1 MASKFGLAGGI
12 PERRVRPI
20 WDAIDS
26 RQFKTALKLVSSLL
40 GKFPNSPY
48 VLSLKALVLERMGKP
63 EEALSVC
70 LSAKELLHSNDSAL
84 MDDLTLSTLQIV
96 FQRLGHSELATSCYE
111 HAAAK
116 FPTNLDLMMGL
127 FNCYVRESSFVKQ
140 QQTAIKMYKIAS
152 EERFLL
158 WAVCSVQLQVLCG
171 NGGEKLLLLAEGL
184 LKKHVATHSLHEP
197 EALMVYISLLEQ
209 QDKYSHALE
218 ILSGNLG
225 SLLMVEV
232 DKLRI
237 QGRLLARTGDYK
249 AAADVYEK
257 ILESCPDD
265 WECLQHYLDCLL
277 EDDPTRG
284 NEPIENRIDA
294 IKFADCR
301 SIPLTDEVFDSR
313 ITRASTFVHKLQENL
328 GNDIVRCPYLG
339 NLEIERRKH
348 LYGKGDEQ
356 KLMED
361 LIQYFFRFGHLACFT
376 SDVEVFVQVLSSDR
390 KMELF
395 KKLIES
401 SSTISQVPAKALG
414 LSITVFKF
422 QQLVGNIYGL
432 TVGGLED
439 LAVKMVEMF
448 CKNLPLSKDL
458 DPQESMHGEE
468 LLSMACNVLIQLFWR
483 TQYFGFILEA
493 IMVLEFG
500 LTIRRH
506 VSQYKILLVHLYS
519 HLGAIS
525 LAYDRYKSLE
535 VKNILLETVSH
546 NILPQMLGS
555 LLWMDLNTLLRDY
568 LKFMDDH
575 FKESADLTFLAY
587 RHRNYSKAIEF
598 VQFKER
604 LQNSNQYLLARIESA
619 ILELKQNASNIDEEE
634 CILENLKYGV
644 HFVELSNEIGLKSLT
659 FNEDL
664 ESRPWWTPTPEGNYL
679 LGPVEE
685 ISHFPK
691 DNLRKKREAHT
702 RTLIE
707 KKALLPRMI
716 YLSIQSASVSF
727 KDGVEV
733 NGSGSNPNVS
743 SEMKLLLEH
752 YAKILGYHLSDALG
766 VLGEVCRGL
775 KSTEVFGVDMIDW
788 VNFAVFSNA
797 WKLNSNE
804 FDSQEKESHKFGS
817 WHGVDT
823 LLKKCI
829 LERLKFLSTPISLH
843 ITDFQ
848 MLVRLIT
855 EPLSWHV
862 LLIQSCVRTSVPSG
876 KKKKKSGSVDL
887 SVLTLS
893 SAVQDSIQSLCGTFE
908 EVMKWLRNQIRRLEY
923 KEENLEGI
931 LLSMGNEVQKGRPGG
946 VFQILETMCS
956 SGSKELGNRISGAL
970 KSWDSNHLV
979 RKIVS
984 DQHAV
989 LSETLSVCESKCR
1002 TLKAL
1007 KQQILQ
1013 I

>member
-1 MASKFGLAGGI
+1 MASKFGVAGGI

-26 RQFKTALKLVSSLL
+26 RQFKNALKQVSSLL
-40 GKFPNSPY
+40 GKYPNSPY
-48 VLSLKALVLERMGKP
+48 ILSLKALVLERMGKP
-63 EEALSVC
+63 DEALAICS
-70 LSAKELLHSNDSAL
+70 SAKELLHSNDSAL

-96 FQRLGHSELATSCYE
+96 FQRLGHPDLATSCYE

-116 FPTNLDLMMGL
+116 FPNNLDLMMGL

-158 WAVCSVQLQVLCG
+158 WAVCSIQLQVLCG

-209 QDKYSHALE
+209 QDKYGYALE
-218 ILSGNLG
+218 ILSGNFG

-257 ILESCPDD
+257 ILELCPDD
-265 WECLQHYLDCLL
+265 WECLQHYLYCLL
-277 EDDPTRG
+277 EDDPTQG
-284 NEPIENRIDA
+284 IENKIDA
-294 IKFADCR
+294 IKLVDCR
-301 SIPLTDEVFDSR
+301 SSPLTDEVFDSR
-313 ITRASTFVHKLQENL
+313 ITRATTFVHKLQENL
-328 GNDIVRCPYLG
+328 GNDIVRCPYLAG
-339 NLEIERRKH
+339 LEIERRKH

-390 KMELF
+390 KVELF
-395 KKLIES
+395 KKLMES

-422 QQLVGNIYGL
+422 QQLVGNMHGF
-432 TVGGLED
+432 TVDGLED

-468 LLSMACNVLIQLFWR
+468 LLSMACNVLIQLFWH

-506 VSQYKILLVHLYS
+506 VWQYKILLVHLYS
-519 HLGAIS
+519 HVGAIS
-525 LAYDRYKSLE
+525 LAYEWYKSLE

-555 LLWMDLNTLLRDY
+555 PLWMDLNTLLRDY

-604 LQNSNQYLLARIESA
+604 LQNSNQYLLAGIESA
-619 ILELKQNASNIDEEE
+619 ILELKQNAGNIDEEE
-634 CILENLKYGV
+634 RILENLKYGV
-644 HFVELSNEIGLKSLT
+644 HFVELSNEIGSKPLT

-664 ESRPWWTPTPEGNYL
+664 ESRPWWTPTPEENYL
-679 LGPVEE
+679 LGPVGE
-685 ISHFPK
+685 ISHIPK
-691 DNLRKKREAHT
+691 DNLMKKQEANA

-716 YLSIQSASVSF
+716 YLSIQSASLSF

-733 NGSGSNPNVS
+733 NGSVSNPIVS
-743 SEMKLLLEH
+743 SEMKILLEH
-752 YAKILGYHLSDALG
+752 FAKILGYHLSDALG
-766 VLGEVCRGL
+766 VLGEVCRDL
-775 KSTEVFGVDMIDW
+775 KSTEVFGVDVINW

-804 FDSQEKESHKFGS
+804 FDSQERGAHKFGS
-817 WHGVDT
+817 WHDVDT
-823 LLKKCI
+823 LLKKCV
-829 LERLKFLSTPISLH
+829 LERLKFLSAPISLH
-843 ITDFQ
+843 VTDFQ

-876 KKKKKSGSVDL
+876 KKKKKSGSVDP

-893 SAVQDSIQSLCGTFE
+893 SVVHDSIQSLCGTFE
-908 EVMKWLRNQIRRLEY
+908 EVMKWLRNQIRRLEC

-931 LLSMGNEVQKGRPGG
+931 LLSMRNEVQKGRPGG
-946 VFQILETMCS
+946 AFQILETMCS
-956 SGSKELGNRISGAL
+956 SGSKELGDRISGAL

-984 DQHAV
+984 GQRAV
-989 LSETLSVCESKCR
+989 LSETLSICESKCR
-1002 TLKAL
+1002 TLNTL
-1007 KQQILQ
+1007 KKQISQ